1 MTPQLSVVI
10 PTYQRCDI
18 VVNTVRSFES
28 QIDPPLFEV
37 IVSVDGSNDG
47 TRQALE
53 RLETSF
59 PLTVEFH
66 ENRGLPFTRN
76 AGAAEARGDVLLFMD
91 DDMEPSPTFLA
102 AHFGTH
108 CAGADV
114 VVGPMPLHPDS
125 PSNLLSKGV
134 GIWAEEYAKAVSEP
148 GHRFRFTEIFGGHL
162 SIGREALRSVGG
174 YDPEMRSSE
183 DHEFG
188 YRCLQ
193 AGLDVRFSQEAAA
206 FQTYIVDAASHLRA
220 HRLAG
225 EADVDFVRRHPDA
238 AEELFSR
245 HDDSRSARWAKAPTL
260 RFPRLMAKL
269 VAPIGRITGNRI
281 DGGCQDA
288 ITARMFFAAK
298 AVLYWVGVA
307 EARDG
312 AASRGSC

>member
-1 MTPQLSVVI
+1 MTPRLSVVI

-47 TRQALE
+47 TRQTLE
-53 RLETSF
+53 RLETS
-59 PLTVEFH
+59 L
-66 ENRGLPFTRN
+66 
-76 AGAAEARGDVLLFMD
+76 
-91 DDMEPSPTFLA
+91 EPSPTFLA

-162 SIGREALRSVGG
+162 SMPATCE
-174 YDPEMRSSE
+174 P
-183 DHEFG
+183 
-188 YRCLQ
+188 
-193 AGLDVRFSQEAAA
+193 
-206 FQTYIVDAASHLRA
+206 TDA
-220 HRLAG
+220 
-225 EADVDFVRRHPDA
+225 PDA

-245 HDDSRSARWAKAPTL
+245 HDDSAAERWSQEAQD
-260 RFPRLMAKL
+260 
-269 VAPIGRITGNRI
+269 IGRRGWNKLRR
-281 DGGCQDA
+281 
-288 ITARMFFAAK
+288 TAQ
-298 AVLYWVGVA
+298 
-307 EARDG
+307 ARHL
-312 AASRGSC
+312 